1 VQVLYRVNSGEIYVV
16 KRIAGWGTCGETR
29 HSGTS
34 TAEAGLRVGSNRR
47 RVDVKIIVMYV

>member
-1 VQVLYRVNSGEIYVV
+1 MQVLYRVNGGEIYVV

-34 TAEAGLRVGSNRR
+34 TSEAGLRVGSNRR
-47 RVDVKIIVMYV
+47 RVDVKIIMMYG